1 MDFAGETVVQALM
14 RTTPCASLFRGLA
27 CLLCVLIGLGS
38 MATAET
44 TLQQKSTALL
54 GGESRAICYS
64 GFRSGQHPDRGD
76 GAVNPSDAEILEDL
90 QILIH
95 HGFSLIRLYDSQV
108 NSAAVLRLIDSH
120 HLKLK
125 VLLGAWLDAEVSNP
139 GCPWRKEPYPDEI
152 LASNKRKN
160 EKEIVRAV
168 ALANQYPD
176 IVAAVAVGNEA
187 LVDWNDHMVPVGSVI
202 RYVRQVKQS
211 VSQPVTVAD
220 NYNWWAKHGVELARE
235 LDFISVHIYPQ
246 WEQKSIE
253 EAIDYGI
260 ANLEAVRKALPDSR
274 LVITE
279 AGWATT
285 ASEFG
290 ARANEAQQKRYY
302 QELVGW
308 AARMNI
314 TTFFFEAFDEDWK
327 GNPSDPNGAEKHWG
341 LFTVDRKPKPAV
353 RR

>member
-1 MDFAGETVVQALM
+1 M
-14 RTTPCASLFRGLA
+14 RTTRPAFLLSGLN
-27 CLLCVLIGLGS
+27 CLLCLLMGLVS
-38 MATAET
+38 MASADNS
-44 TLQQKSTALL
+44 LQQKSTDLL

-64 GFRSGQHPDRGD
+64 GYRRGQHPDRGE
-76 GAVNPSDAEILEDL
+76 GAVNPSDAEILEDPK
-90 QILIH
+90 ILRQE
-95 HGFSLIRLYDSQV
+95 GFSLIRLYDSQV
-108 NSAAVLRLIDSH
+108 NSAAVLRLIDNH

-152 LASNKRKN
+152 LAANKLKN
-160 EKEIVRAV
+160 EKEIVRAM
-168 ALANQYPD
+168 ALAKQYPD

-187 LVDWNDHMVPVGSVI
+187 LVDWNDHMVPVEAVI

-211 VSQPVTVAD
+211 ISQPVTVAD
-220 NYNWWAKHGVELARE
+220 NYNWWAKQGADLAKE
-235 LDFISVHIYPQ
+235 LDFVSIHIYPQ

-253 EAIDYGI
+253 EAMDYGI

-290 ARANEAQQKRYY
+290 ARADEALQKRYY
-302 QELVGW
+302 QELFVW

-327 GNPSDPNGAEKHWG
+327 GDPSDPNGAEKHWG
-341 LFTVDRKPKPAV
+341 LFTVDRKPKLAV